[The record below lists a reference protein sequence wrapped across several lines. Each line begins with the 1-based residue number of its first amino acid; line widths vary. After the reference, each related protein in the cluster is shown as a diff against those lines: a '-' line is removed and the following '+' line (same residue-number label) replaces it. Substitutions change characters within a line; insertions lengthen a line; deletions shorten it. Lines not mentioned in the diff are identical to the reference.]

1 MTSAKAETCRRRGT
15 PHPFGGWPLIGFL
28 LRRILQAAIVV
39 LLVTMI
45 TFILLRLIPGNVAV
59 AILGPAAYR
68 NPAALAQFNAQYG
81 FNKPWFS
88 QYLLWLGHLL
98 QGNLGFSWTLDQ
110 SVSSLLAERLPKT
123 IILVGSS
130 TIIALLIAV
139 PIGLWQA
146 VRRNK
151 EVDYMF
157 TAVSFLFYAAP
168 TFFVGT
174 VFILFF
180 SVKLGWFGPEAPQG
194 NLMDDITDWR
204 DMVLPVA
211 TLALVSIALFSRYMR
226 SSVLDNITED
236 YVRTARAKGA
246 SARRVL
252 WRHVMRNSLIPIATL
267 LGLSIPGIMSGALIT
282 ESVFNYPGMG
292 YLFYQSAQKQDYPV
306 MLGFIIV
313 VAVATVVGSLLAD
326 IAYAVLDPR
335 VRYA

>member
-1 MTSAKAETCRRRGT
+1 M
-15 PHPFGGWPLIGFL
+15 
-28 LRRILQAAIVV
+28 

-45 TFILLRLIPGNVAV
+45 TFILLRAIPGNVAV

-81 FNKPWFS
+81 FDEPWFR
-88 QYLLWLGHLL
+88 QYLLWLGHLV
-98 QGNLGFSWTLDQ
+98 QGDLGFSWTLDQ
-110 SVSSLLAERLPKT
+110 SVSSLLAQRLPKT

-130 TIIALLIAV
+130 TVIALLVAV

-174 VFILFF
+174 VFILVF

-194 NLMDDITDWR
+194 NLTDDITDWR

-211 TLALVSIALFSRYMR
+211 TLALVS
-226 SSVLDNITED
+226 D
-236 YVRTARAKGA
+236 RA
-246 SARRVL
+246 VQPV
-252 WRHVMRNSLIPIATL
+252 H
-267 LGLSIPGIMSGALIT
+267 ALIR
-282 ESVFNYPGMG
+282 
-292 YLFYQSAQKQDYPV
+292 A
-306 MLGFIIV
+306 
-313 VAVATVVGSLLAD
+313 
-326 IAYAVLDPR
+326 
-335 VRYA
+335 

>member
-1 MTSAKAETCRRRGT
+1 
-15 PHPFGGWPLIGFL
+15 LIGFL
-28 LRRILQAAIVV
+28 VRRILQAAIVV

-45 TFILLRLIPGNVAV
+45 TFILLRAIPGNVAV

-81 FNKPWFS
+81 FNEPWFR

-110 SVSSLLAERLPKT
+110 SVSSLLAQRLPKT
-123 IILVGSS
+123 IVLVGSA

-151 EVDYMF
+151 EVDYLF
-157 TAVSFLFYAAP
+157 TAASFLFYAAP

-174 VFILFF
+174 VFILVF

-194 NLMDDITDWR
+194 NLANDITDWR

-246 SARRVL
+246 SGKRVL

-313 VAVATVVGSLLAD
+313 VAIATVAGSLLAD
-326 IAYAVLDPR
+326 VAYAVLDPR

>member
-1 MTSAKAETCRRRGT
+1 
-15 PHPFGGWPLIGFL
+15 LIGFL
-28 LRRILQAAIVV
+28 VRRILQAAVVV

-45 TFILLRLIPGNVAV
+45 TFILLRAIPGNVAV
-59 AILGPAAYR
+59 AILGPSAYR

-81 FNKPWFS
+81 FDEPWFR

-98 QGNLGFSWTLDQ
+98 QGDLGFSWTLDQ
-110 SVSSLLAERLPKT
+110 SVSSLLAQRLPKT
-123 IILVGSS
+123 VILVGSS
-130 TIIALLIAV
+130 TIIALLVAV

-246 SARRVL
+246 SGKRVL

-306 MLGFIIV
+306 MLGFVIV
-313 VAVATVVGSLLAD
+313 IAIATVIGSLLAD
-326 IAYAVLDPR
+326 VAYAVLDPR

>member
-1 MTSAKAETCRRRGT
+1 
-15 PHPFGGWPLIGFL
+15 LIGFL
-28 LRRILQAAIVV
+28 VRRILQAAIVV

-81 FNKPWFS
+81 FDKPWFS

-130 TIIALLIAV
+130 TIIALIIAV

-151 EVDYMF
+151 EVDYLF

-174 VFILFF
+174 VLILFF
-180 SVKLGWFGPEAPQG
+180 SVRLGWFGPEGPQG
-194 NLMDDITDWR
+194 GLGSDITDWR

-211 TLALVSIALFSRYMR
+211 TLSLVSIALFSRYMR

-246 SARRVL
+246 SGKRVL

-313 VAVATVVGSLLAD
+313 VAIATVVGSLLAD

>member
-1 MTSAKAETCRRRGT
+1 
-15 PHPFGGWPLIGFL
+15 LIGFL
-28 LRRILQAAIVV
+28 IRRILQAAIVV

-68 NPAALAQFNAQYG
+68 NPAALALFNAQYG
-81 FNKPWFS
+81 FDKPWFS

-110 SVSSLLAERLPKT
+110 SVASLLAERLPKT
-123 IILVGSS
+123 IILVGSA
-130 TIIALLIAV
+130 TIISLLIAV

-151 EVDYMF
+151 EVDYLF
-157 TAVSFLFYAAP
+157 TGMSFLFYAAP

-174 VFILFF
+174 VLILVF
-180 SVKLGWFGPEAPQG
+180 SVKLGWFGPEGPQG
-194 NLMDDITDWR
+194 NTWNDLTDWR

-211 TLALVSIALFSRYMR
+211 TLSLVSIALFSRYMR

-246 SARRVL
+246 SGKRVL

-267 LGLSIPGIMSGALIT
+267 LGLSIPGILSGALIT

-313 VAVATVVGSLLAD
+313 VAIATVVGSLLAD